1 MAQSSHELPHIA
13 SAQGMLPSWKWHAK
27 IRADCL
33 ETKQCM
39 EDLSTSCFW
48 YPFTLLF
55 LVSFEHKCQGGRE
68 ANRADLTS
76 PPSPPVSALPLP
88 LPLPLPCYPLGAGPH
103 HLRYTFSIDTSN
115 VPKELTPVPPED
127 SPADPA
133 VVRHGP
139 RNRLARGGS
148 AGRAHCSEAHL
159 ELFSMQGLRAEGEIV
174 PATSAQLCR
183 CLRSRS
189 SGRTGAKIS
198 AGTNPDHQSRSR
210 LWSTDLAAA
219 AGPCAKGLLPN
230 ASEPPSLTVA

>member
-76 PPSPPVSALPLP
+76 LPPLLSLPFLFPYPFPCLATLWGQGRTTFAIHSP
-88 LPLPLPCYPLGAGPH
+88 
-103 HLRYTFSIDTSN
+103 SIQAMCQRS
-115 VPKELTPVPPED
+115 
-127 SPADPA
+127 S
-133 VVRHGP
+133 R
-139 RNRLARGGS
+139 
-148 AGRAHCSEAHL
+148 
-159 ELFSMQGLRAEGEIV
+159 
-174 PATSAQLCR
+174 LCR
-183 CLRSRS
+183 L
-189 SGRTGAKIS
+189 K
-198 AGTNPDHQSRSR
+198 
-210 LWSTDLAAA
+210 
-219 AGPCAKGLLPN
+219 
-230 ASEPPSLTVA
+230 TVLQIRR